1 MDEALRKKLA
11 ALRAA
16 ATGRGTT
23 EAEAMAAAAKM
34 AEIMREHGLN
44 DDDVEYEEAEA
55 PLKGKRPGQRT
66 PLLGV
71 IGVCTNSAATTH
83 FGDYPTVTFLGRAPG
98 PEIAA
103 YLVAVCDR
111 AIDFAVA
118 DFKKTPEY
126 LRRRTAS
133 TRRAAVQDFMAG
145 MVMRLKTRLFE
156 MFASSIDHDARAEA
170 NRVRD
175 LRLPTTSPLKI
186 PERKVRFGLA
196 AQAGRVAAHKVQLA
210 HGVNAGKPVRQIGGA

>member
-34 AEIMREHGLN
+34 AEIMREHGLC
-44 DDDVEYEEAEA
+44 DDDIEFDEAEA
-55 PLKGKRPGQRT
+55 PLKGKRPGVRT
-66 PLLGV
+66 ILLGA
-71 IGVCTNSAATTH
+71 IAVCTNCAGTTH

-111 AIDFAVA
+111 AIDTAVA
-118 DFKKTPEY
+118 EFKKTPEY

-133 TRRAAVQDFMAG
+133 TRRAAVQDFTAG
-145 MVMRLKTRLFE
+145 MVTRLQHRLFA
-156 MFASSIDHDARAEA
+156 MFAGSMDRDALDQA
-170 NRVRD
+170 NQVRNA
-175 LRLPTTSPLKI
+175 RLPATSKVRI
-186 PERKVRFGLA
+186 PERKIRFGSA
-196 AQAGRVAAHKVQLA
+196 AQAGHAAGRKVQLA
-210 HGVNAGKPVRQIGGA
+210 HGVNAGRPVHQIGGA